1 MNSFKNYVIKYQIEK
16 YDEFRMNNPEY
27 KDYRNDEIELM
38 IPTTLR
44 DIINLKELY
53 IVELR
58 KIIESLKNEINHD
71 EAMVDSGKLHYNAV
85 TELRQD
91 ILYERREVQKY
102 EQMIKDSEVELEE
115 LKEQLGFGKQK

>member
-16 YDEFRMNNPEY
+16 YDEFRTNNPEY

-58 KIIESLKNEINHD
+58 KIIEDRKS
-71 EAMVDSGKLHYNAV
+71 VV
-85 TELRQD
+85 
-91 ILYERREVQKY
+91 
-102 EQMIKDSEVELEE
+102 
-115 LKEQLGFGKQK
+115 

>member
-1 MNSFKNYVIKYQIEK
+1 MTGVQTCALPI
-16 YDEFRMNNPEY
+16 
-27 KDYRNDEIELM
+27 
-38 IPTTLR
+38 
-44 DIINLKELY
+44 
-53 IVELR
+53 
-58 KIIESLKNEINHD
+58 SLKNEINHD

>member
-58 KIIESLKNEINHD
+58 KIIESLQNEINHD

>member
-53 IVELR
+53 IMELR
-58 KIIESLKNEINHD
+58 KIIESLQNEINHD

>member
-16 YDEFRMNNPEY
+16 YDEFRTNNPEY